1 MTRYMTRIETLEAE
15 VKRLNDLRGES
26 VLPIDLDDG
35 SRLYA
40 SAVSG
45 GADYVD
51 GMPRQVRLVARDA
64 KGNEVERQY
73 VQTTPQLGA
82 VCRIVFLHGK
92 ENRTSVVYREA
103 TEELARIGLIPT

>member
-1 MTRYMTRIETLEAE
+1 MTRIEELEAE
-15 VKRLNDLRGES
+15 VKRLNDLLRES
-26 VLPIDLDDG
+26 VLPMELDDG

-64 KGNEVERQY
+64 EGNEVERQY
-73 VQTTPQLGA
+73 VQTPKLGA

-92 ENRTSVVYREA
+92 ENRASVVYREA
-103 TEELARIGLIPT
+103 VDELSTLGLEPR

>member
-1 MTRYMTRIETLEAE
+1 MTRIEELEAE
-15 VKRLNDLRGES
+15 VKRLNDLRRES
-26 VLPIDLDDG
+26 VLPMDLDDG

-51 GMPRQVRLVARDA
+51 GMPRQVRLVVRDA
-64 KGNEVERQY
+64 EGNEIERQY
-73 VQTTPQLGA
+73 IQTPRLGT

-92 ENRTSVVYREA
+92 ENRASVIYREA